1 MKQKDDRYD
10 NVVNIDGSRYREGKE
25 VKRPNRG
32 FINKLTP
39 EVIGAGILILIFLY
53 LIINVLIYRSK
64 KQVSIF
70 EVQAQDIGY
79 STAFTGICLRNEK
92 VVTSQAS
99 GYLNYYIGNGCKV
112 AKNGIVYS
120 IDSSNKIYNS
130 LNASLEDTKLTKDEI
145 IRLKNIIST
154 RMRDYNGSDLSWVR
168 SFESS
173 LNTIVYEMVNENV
186 LNNALDMRDSDSANS
201 GFAAYRA
208 EESGIVSYFVDK
220 CTGFSADNISAD
232 LFKSEDA
239 EKKNLRTTGL
249 VAAGDP
255 IYRIC
260 SDDNW
265 SVVAKVSEKFYVN
278 NLEKRT
284 MTVFLKGDNTPMTG
298 ELRLYTQDS
307 DYYAEL
313 KFDKY
318 MTKYINDRYV
328 KVEFSL
334 DEENGLKI
342 PVSAIFK
349 KEYYLVPLSMFVESE
364 EERGQVLKRENYD
377 PETGVT
383 TYSEIYPEKYY
394 KDEYYA
400 FIEKDLLNEGDHLYN
415 PETKDRCKVSLVN
428 TLEGVYN
435 VNKGYYVFVRIEK
448 LRSNSEY
455 AIIRSNTPSGIR
467 QYDHIALNASDAVDQ
482 ALIY

>member
-1 MKQKDDRYD
+1 MKQKDDKND

-79 STAFTGICLRNEK
+79 DTTFTGICLRDEQ
-92 VVTSQAS
+92 VIRSQAS

-112 AKNGIVYS
+112 AKDGIVYS
-120 IDSSNKIYNS
+120 VDSSNRIYNS
-130 LNASLEDTKLTKDEI
+130 LNASMEDTKLTKDEI
-145 IRLKNIIST
+145 VRLKNIIAT
-154 RMRDYNGSDLSWVR
+154 RMRDYNGSDLSWIK

-173 LNTIVYEMVNENV
+173 LNTIVYEMINENV
-186 LNNALDMRDSDSANS
+186 LNSALELRNSDSSKDGFMTYRSEKS
-201 GFAAYRA
+201 GV
-208 EESGIVSYFVDK
+208 VSYYTDK
-220 CTGFSADNISAD
+220 CTGYTVNDINAD
-232 LFKSEDA
+232 LFKSKDA
-239 EKKNLRTTGL
+239 EKKNLRTAGL
-249 VAAGDP
+249 VAADDP
-255 IYRIC
+255 VYRIC
-260 SDDNW
+260 SEDNW

-278 NLEKRT
+278 NLEKRS
-284 MTVFLKGDNTPMTG
+284 MTVFLNGDNTPLTG
-298 ELRLYTQDS
+298 ELRLFTIDS

-313 KFDKY
+313 KFEKY
-318 MTKYINDRYV
+318 MTRFINDRYV
-328 KVEFSL
+328 SVEFSVN
-334 DEENGLKI
+334 EENGLKI
-342 PVSAIFK
+342 PVSSIFK
-349 KEYYLVPLSMFVESE
+349 KEYYLVPLTMFVKSD
-364 EERGQVLKRENYD
+364 EERGDVLKREVYD
-377 PETGVT
+377 AETGVT
-383 TYSEIYPEKYY
+383 EYREVYPEKYY

-400 FIEKDLLNEGDHLYN
+400 FIDKELLNEGDYLYN
-415 PETKDRCKVSLVN
+415 AGTKERYKVSLVN
-428 TLEGVYN
+428 YLEGVYN

-455 AIIRSNTPSGIR
+455 AIIKSDTPGGIR